1 MIGGG
6 TMTVVDEVTIGGRT
20 YQLRQYSLE
29 DLFDPQTRKEAK
41 TALLKLVDPNRD
53 YRLWKL
59 IALA

>member
-1 MIGGG
+1 
-6 TMTVVDEVTIGGRT
+6 MTVVDEVTIGGHT

-29 DLFDPQTRKEAK
+29 DLFDPSTRKEAK
-41 TALLKLVDPNRD
+41 TAFLKLVDPNRD

>member
-1 MIGGG
+1 MIGGVLL
-6 TMTVVDEVTIGGRT
+6 TVVDEVTIGRQT

-29 DLFDPQTRKEAK
+29 DLFDPNTRKEAK
-41 TALLKLVDPNRD
+41 TALLKLVDPSRD